1 MREVANIDVLGDGA
15 LQRGIAWLSLAV
27 LGGTVILAVLLA
39 LVLGGERLDVWWWV
53 ALAAG
58 SLRVPDTWYLWGN
71 VLALAVFPTCISFV
85 CTTQAIHCIGST
97 PTAILGALEPLTA
110 IFFGVAVFGERLT
123 PRIVCGMVMIILAVT
138 LIIAGGS
145 ITKPLVR
152 FRKMFPSLRKASPAP
167 PEERL

>member
-1 MREVANIDVLGDGA
+1 MLLVVAASVLYASYIVGVN
-15 LQRGIAWLSLAV
+15 RPWLSGMPTLQV
-27 LGGTVILAVLLA
+27 TFYVLLFGVA
-39 LVLGGERLDVWWWV
+39 VFLAY

-152 FRKMFPSLRKASPAP
+152 FRKMFPPLRKSSAARPDGG
-167 PEERL
+167 R